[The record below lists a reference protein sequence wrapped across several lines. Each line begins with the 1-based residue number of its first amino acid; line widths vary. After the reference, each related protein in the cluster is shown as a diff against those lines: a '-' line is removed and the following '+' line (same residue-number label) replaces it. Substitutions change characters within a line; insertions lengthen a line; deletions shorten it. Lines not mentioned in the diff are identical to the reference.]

1 MESIVKGGVQNAKP
15 GSVICKMQKMTEFVS
30 LGHTGYAK
38 TFYPSVLLMARLLL
52 NDQRNGHWSDRNQH
66 IGTIINKE
74 EKAMTN
80 KLKVKV
86 IKKDEIRE
94 PAKKVISESRSKRVA
109 AREMVSN
116 VTSWVSD
123 FQTRK
128 RDETK
133 VAFEKLFNNTPQP
146 SEM

>member
-1 MESIVKGGVQNAKP
+1 
-15 GSVICKMQKMTEFVS
+15 
-30 LGHTGYAK
+30 
-38 TFYPSVLLMARLLL
+38 
-52 NDQRNGHWSDRNQH
+52 
-66 IGTIINKE
+66 
-74 EKAMTN
+74 MTN

-86 IKKDEIRE
+86 VKKGEIRQAE
-94 PAKKVISESRSKRVA
+94 KSAVSETRSKRVA

-133 VAFEKLFNNTPQP
+133 VAFEKLFNSTPQP

>member
-1 MESIVKGGVQNAKP
+1 
-15 GSVICKMQKMTEFVS
+15 MTS
-30 LGHTGYAK
+30 
-38 TFYPSVLLMARLLL
+38 
-52 NDQRNGHWSDRNQH
+52 
-66 IGTIINKE
+66 
-74 EKAMTN
+74 

-86 IKKDEIRE
+86 IKKDEIRR
-94 PAKKVISESRSKRVA
+94 PAKSAVSDSRSKRAA
-109 AREMVSN
+109 AREIVSN

-133 VAFEKLFNNTPQP
+133 VAFEKLFNTTPQP